1 MGKSETRYELVYF
14 ILNSLHNIVNNGYY
28 CCYCEEKR
36 KCKIFSVIFFAFE
49 KDAQKNMFDVT
60 FLFWY
65 YTKLCNEL
73 LHLFDQ
79 QNVCTECFQGEY
91 KFRGRDWHTDEF

>member
-28 CCYCEEKR
+28 CRYCEEKR
-36 KCKIFSVIFFAFE
+36 KCKIFAVIFFAFE

-79 QNVCTECFQGEY
+79 QNVCIESFQ
-91 KFRGRDWHTDEF
+91 